1 MKKKRI
7 EKKGYTL
14 LEVILSVA
22 LIALLLIPISNMI
35 MTAMKSNKRA
45 DIRQDGAVVGQ
56 QVLEEL
62 KTFNSLSSSTPINL
76 LDGVTHFDVVAAS
89 TTATKTV
96 YSGEMRDGKQKYE
109 VNVIAEKDS
118 NFNNYMAATST
129 PSSKP
134 DTDYSFILKFKTD
147 GTQNVV
153 CFNGGEINI
162 PYTSGSDTKLL
173 LYLRRDASNTNNLTL
188 KLYDYTGD
196 NAQKATPLC
205 QNTINDYDATSNST
219 KNLVKIELDASFTG
233 RNNGNDP
240 GTIPIIVDSNSTNVV
255 LDIVKEKE
263 TKGKVSVISSLAN
276 DNGRISFDG
285 NPQNASKET
294 FTAKQNIKR
303 QDTEDIT
310 AIGDLYNITVVVK
323 NNGEEIF
330 RSQTSSNLN

>member
-7 EKKGYTL
+7 ERKGYTL

-62 KTFNSLSSSTPINL
+62 KTYNTLSSSTPINL

-89 TTATKTV
+89 STATKTV

-109 VNVIAEKDS
+109 VNVIAEKDN
-118 NFNNYMAATST
+118 NFSNYMAATTT

-134 DTDYSFILKFKTD
+134 DSDYSFILKFKTD
-147 GTQNVV
+147 GTQNRV
-153 CFNGGEINI
+153 CFNGGEVNI
-162 PYTSGSDTKLL
+162 PTGSNTKLL
-173 LYLRRDASNTNNLTL
+173 LYLRRDASNPNNLSL
-188 KLYDYTGD
+188 KLYDYTSG
-196 NAQKATPLC
+196 NAQEASPLC
-205 QNTINDYDATSNST
+205 QNTINDYNATSNST

-233 RNNGNDP
+233 KNNGNDP
-240 GTIPIIVDSNSTNVV
+240 GIIPIIVDSNSTGLV
-255 LDIVKEKE
+255 LDIVREKE
-263 TKGKVSVISSLAN
+263 TKGKISVTSSLSN
-276 DNGRISFDG
+276 GDNLSFDG
-285 NPQNASKET
+285 HSREASGET
-294 FTAKQNIKR
+294 FTARQNIRR

-330 RSQTSSNLN
+330 RSKTSSNLN

>member
-1 MKKKRI
+1 MGKERI
-7 EKKGYTL
+7 ERKGYTL

-62 KTFNSLSSSTPINL
+62 KTYNSLSSSTPINL

-89 TTATKTV
+89 STATRTV
-96 YSGEMRDGKQKYE
+96 YIGEMRDGNQRYE
-109 VNVIAEKDS
+109 VNVIAEKDN
-118 NFNNYMAATST
+118 NFNNYMAATTT

-134 DTDYSFILKFKTD
+134 DTDYSFILKFKTN
-147 GTQNVV
+147 GTQNIV

-162 PYTSGSDTKLL
+162 PYNAGSNTKLL
-173 LYLRRDASNTNNLTL
+173 LYLRRNESNPNNLTL

-196 NAQKATPLC
+196 NAQEATPLYED
-205 QNTINDYDATSNST
+205 TRNDYNAANNST
-219 KNLVKIELDASFTG
+219 KNLVKIELDESFTG

-240 GTIPIIVDSNSTNVV
+240 GTIPIIVDSNSTGLV

-263 TKGKVSVISSLAN
+263 TKGKVSVTSSLSN
-276 DNGRISFDG
+276 GDNISFDG
-285 NPQNASKET
+285 HLKEASKET
-294 FTAKQNIKR
+294 FTAKQNIRK
-303 QDTEDIT
+303 QNTEDIT

-323 NNGEEIF
+323 NNGKEIF

>member
-7 EKKGYTL
+7 ERKGYTL

-45 DIRQDGAVVGQ
+45 DIRQDGAIVGQ

-62 KTFNSLSSSTPINL
+62 KTFNSLASSTPINL

-89 TTATKTV
+89 STATRTV
-96 YSGEMRDGKQKYE
+96 YSGEMRDGNQRYE
-109 VNVIAEKDS
+109 VNVIAEKDN
-118 NFNNYMAATST
+118 NFNNYMAATTT

-134 DTDYSFILKFKTD
+134 DTDYSFILKFKTN
-147 GTQNVV
+147 GTQNIV

-162 PYTSGSDTKLL
+162 PYNAGSNTKLL
-173 LYLRRDASNTNNLTL
+173 LYLRRNESNPNNLTL

-196 NAQKATPLC
+196 NAQEATPLYED
-205 QNTINDYDATSNST
+205 TRNDYNAANNST
-219 KNLVKIELDASFTG
+219 KNLVKIELDESFTG

-240 GTIPIIVDSNSTNVV
+240 GTIPIIVDSNSTGLV

-263 TKGKVSVISSLAN
+263 TKGKVSVTSSLSN
-276 DNGRISFDG
+276 GDNISFDG
-285 NPQNASKET
+285 HLKEASKET
-294 FTAKQNIKR
+294 FTAKQNIRK
-303 QDTEDIT
+303 QNTEDIT

-323 NNGEEIF
+323 NNGKEIF

>member
-1 MKKKRI
+1 MGKERI
-7 EKKGYTL
+7 ERKGYTL

-62 KTFNSLSSSTPINL
+62 KTYNSLSSSTPINL

-89 TTATKTV
+89 STATRTV
-96 YSGEMRDGKQKYE
+96 YSGEMRDGNQRYE
-109 VNVIAEKDS
+109 VNVIVEKDN
-118 NFNNYMAATST
+118 NFNNYMAATTT

-134 DTDYSFILKFKTD
+134 DTDYSFILKFKTN
-147 GTQNVV
+147 GTQNIV

-162 PYTSGSDTKLL
+162 PYNAGSNTKLL
-173 LYLRRDASNTNNLTL
+173 LYLRRNESNPNNLTL

-196 NAQKATPLC
+196 NAQEATPLYED
-205 QNTINDYDATSNST
+205 TRNDYNAANNST
-219 KNLVKIELDASFTG
+219 KNLVKIELDESFTG

-240 GTIPIIVDSNSTNVV
+240 GTIPIIVDSNSTGLV

-263 TKGKVSVISSLAN
+263 TKGKVSVTSSLSN
-276 DNGRISFDG
+276 GDNISFDG
-285 NPQNASKET
+285 HLKEASKET
-294 FTAKQNIKR
+294 FTAKQNIRK
-303 QDTEDIT
+303 QNTEDIT

-323 NNGEEIF
+323 NNGKEIF

>member
-173 LYLRRDASNTNNLTL
+173 LYLRRDASNPNNLTL

-196 NAQKATPLC
+196 NSQKATPLC

>member
-1 MKKKRI
+1 M
-7 EKKGYTL
+7 
-14 LEVILSVA
+14 
-22 LIALLLIPISNMI
+22 
-35 MTAMKSNKRA
+35 
-45 DIRQDGAVVGQ
+45 
-56 QVLEEL
+56 
-62 KTFNSLSSSTPINL
+62 

-118 NFNNYMAATST
+118 NFNNYMAATTT

-162 PYTSGSDTKLL
+162 PYNLGSNTKLL
-173 LYLRRDASNTNNLTL
+173 LYLRRDASNPNNLSL
-188 KLYDYTGD
+188 KLYDYTSGD
-196 NAQKATPLC
+196 AQEANPLC
-205 QNTINDYDATSNST
+205 EDTINDYNATSNST

-240 GTIPIIVDSNSTNVV
+240 GTIPIIVDSNSINVV

-303 QDTEDIT
+303 QDTKDIT

>member
-1 MKKKRI
+1 MGKERI
-7 EKKGYTL
+7 ERKGYTL

-62 KTFNSLSSSTPINL
+62 KTYNSLSSSTPINL

-89 TTATKTV
+89 STATRTV
-96 YSGEMRDGKQKYE
+96 YSGEMRDGNQRYE
-109 VNVIAEKDS
+109 VNVIAEKDN
-118 NFNNYMAATST
+118 NFNNYMAATTT

-134 DTDYSFILKFKTD
+134 DTDYSFILKFKTN
-147 GTQNVV
+147 GTQNIV

-162 PYTSGSDTKLL
+162 PYNAGSNTKLL
-173 LYLRRDASNTNNLTL
+173 LYLRRNESNPNNLTL

-196 NAQKATPLC
+196 NAQEATPLYED
-205 QNTINDYDATSNST
+205 TRNDYNAANNST
-219 KNLVKIELDASFTG
+219 KNLVKIELDESFTG

-240 GTIPIIVDSNSTNVV
+240 GTIPIIVDSNSTGLV

-263 TKGKVSVISSLAN
+263 TKGKVSVTSSLSN
-276 DNGRISFDG
+276 GDNISFDG
-285 NPQNASKET
+285 HLKEASKET
-294 FTAKQNIKR
+294 FTAKQNIRK
-303 QDTEDIT
+303 QNTEDIT

-323 NNGEEIF
+323 NNGKEIF

>member
-7 EKKGYTL
+7 ERKGYTL

-45 DIRQDGAVVGQ
+45 DIRQDGAIVGQ

-62 KTFNSLSSSTPINL
+62 KTYNSLSSSTPINL

-89 TTATKTV
+89 STATRTV
-96 YSGEMRDGKQKYE
+96 YSGEMRDGNQRYE
-109 VNVIAEKDS
+109 VNVIAEKDN
-118 NFNNYMAATST
+118 NFNNYMAATTT

-134 DTDYSFILKFKTD
+134 DTDYSFILKFKTN
-147 GTQNVV
+147 GTQNIV

-162 PYTSGSDTKLL
+162 PYNAGSNTKLL
-173 LYLRRDASNTNNLTL
+173 LYLRRNESNPNNLTL

-196 NAQKATPLC
+196 NAQEATPLYED
-205 QNTINDYDATSNST
+205 TRNDYNAANNST
-219 KNLVKIELDASFTG
+219 KNLVKIELDESFTG

-240 GTIPIIVDSNSTNVV
+240 GTIPIIVDSNSTGLV

-263 TKGKVSVISSLAN
+263 TKGKVSVTSSLSN
-276 DNGRISFDG
+276 GDNISFDG
-285 NPQNASKET
+285 HLKEASKET
-294 FTAKQNIKR
+294 FTAKQNIRK
-303 QDTEDIT
+303 QNTEDIT

-323 NNGEEIF
+323 NNGKEIF

>member
-1 MKKKRI
+1 MGKERI
-7 EKKGYTL
+7 ERKGYTL

-62 KTFNSLSSSTPINL
+62 KTYNSLSSSTPINL
-76 LDGVTHFDVVAAS
+76 LDGVTHFDVVAAIS
-89 TTATKTV
+89 TATRTV
-96 YSGEMRDGKQKYE
+96 YSGEMRDGNQRYE
-109 VNVIAEKDS
+109 VNVIAEKDN
-118 NFNNYMAATST
+118 NFNNYMAATTT

-134 DTDYSFILKFKTD
+134 DTDYSFILKFKTN
-147 GTQNVV
+147 GTQNIV

-162 PYTSGSDTKLL
+162 PYNAGSNTKLL
-173 LYLRRDASNTNNLTL
+173 LYLRRNESNPNNLTL

-196 NAQKATPLC
+196 NAQEATPLYED
-205 QNTINDYDATSNST
+205 TRNDYNAANNST
-219 KNLVKIELDASFTG
+219 KNLVKIELDESFTG
-233 RNNGNDP
+233 RNNGNDL
-240 GTIPIIVDSNSTNVV
+240 GTIPIIVDSNSTGLV

-263 TKGKVSVISSLAN
+263 TKGKVSVTSSLSN
-276 DNGRISFDG
+276 GDNISFDG
-285 NPQNASKET
+285 HLKEASKET
-294 FTAKQNIKR
+294 FTAKQNIRK
-303 QDTEDIT
+303 QNTEDIT

-323 NNGEEIF
+323 NNGKEIF

>member
-62 KTFNSLSSSTPINL
+62 KTYNTLSSSTPINL

-118 NFNNYMAATST
+118 NFNNYMAATTT

-162 PYTSGSDTKLL
+162 PYNLGSNTKLL
-173 LYLRRDASNTNNLTL
+173 LYLRRDASNPNNLSL
-188 KLYDYTGD
+188 KLYDYTSGD
-196 NAQKATPLC
+196 AQEANPLC
-205 QNTINDYDATSNST
+205 EDTINDYNETSNST
-219 KNLVKIELDASFTG
+219 KNVVKIELDASFTG

-240 GTIPIIVDSNSTNVV
+240 GTIPIIVDSNSINVV

-303 QDTEDIT
+303 QDTKDIT

>member
-14 LEVILSVA
+14 LEVILIVA

-62 KTFNSLSSSTPINL
+62 KTYNTLSSSTPINL

-118 NFNNYMAATST
+118 NFNNYMAATTT

-162 PYTSGSDTKLL
+162 PYNLGSNTKLL
-173 LYLRRDASNTNNLTL
+173 LYLRRDASNPNNLSL
-188 KLYDYTGD
+188 KLYDYTSGD
-196 NAQKATPLC
+196 AQEANPLC
-205 QNTINDYDATSNST
+205 EDTINDYNATSNST

-240 GTIPIIVDSNSTNVV
+240 GTIPIIVDSNSINVV

-303 QDTEDIT
+303 QDTKDIT